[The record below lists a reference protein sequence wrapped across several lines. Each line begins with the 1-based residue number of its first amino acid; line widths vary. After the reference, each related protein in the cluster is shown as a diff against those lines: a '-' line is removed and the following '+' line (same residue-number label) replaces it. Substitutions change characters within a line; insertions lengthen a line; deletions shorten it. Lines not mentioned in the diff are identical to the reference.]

1 MILIKTYNDLLE
13 VGEVERD
20 RMDFVLATIK
30 DHKGSEEYKLAVDA
44 ELYYA
49 HQNPTIMNFQK
60 FVYNQFGKAVPDIW
74 SANNKIASNWHNYF
88 TTQAVSY
95 LLGNGVSFKN
105 EETKERL
112 GDKFDRMV
120 EKAAIHAKNARVSFG
135 FWNLDHLEVFTL
147 NEFAPLLD
155 EEDGGLKAGVRFWQI
170 DDNKPLRATL
180 YELNG
185 YTDYIKRKDKD
196 IEILHKKRAYKEIVR
211 TSEVEGEVIIDG
223 ENYPGFPIVPLWNVN
238 KQSDLAGN
246 RGTIDAYDLMISG
259 LVNNVSDGE
268 FIYWILKNCG
278 GMDAMDDAKFIEQL
292 KLTHVAHADG
302 DDGAEVEGHNVSVEF
317 QATAE
322 ALDRLERQL
331 FKDYMGLKVEDIS
344 AGATNDQIQSAYEP
358 LNQKTDQFEYCVND
372 FIMGILELAGIE
384 DEPTYTR
391 SQMSNRAETL
401 DMVLQSAEYLDDEY
415 VTQKILTLLGDA
427 DKAEE
432 VQQRK
437 VAEMAD
443 RYHLETDEEVTE
455 KPTVVE
461 TEQSVAT
468 ISQGDQY
475 RIPLEFK
482 NQNGEN
488 LTTEDVKDIEVIIGN
503 IRKTL
508 LDGGVGFD
516 SESEVFYI
524 HIMQEETFTMSGIV
538 KITARILFAN
548 GDVVGVNLGS
558 INFNNTNSK
567 AVLK

>member
-20 RMDFVLATIK
+20 RMEFVLSAIRE
-30 DHKGSEEYKLAVDA
+30 HKKSREYKLAEDA
-44 ELYYA
+44 ELYYK
-49 HQNPTIMNFQK
+49 HQNPTIMRYQK
-60 FVYNQFGKAVPDIW
+60 FVYNQMGKAVPDIW

-95 LLGNGVSFKN
+95 LLGNGITFKEDSN
-105 EETKERL
+105 KEKL
-112 GDKFDRMV
+112 GDNFDRMV
-120 EKAAIHAKNARVSFG
+120 EKAAIHAKNAGVSFG
-135 FWNLDHLEVFTL
+135 FWNLDHLEVFSL
-147 NEFAPLLD
+147 NEFVPLYD

-180 YELNG
+180 YELDG
-185 YTDYIKRKDKD
+185 YTDYIKRKDED
-196 IEILHKKRAYKEIVR
+196 IEVLHDKRAYKEIVR

-278 GMDAMDDAKFIEQL
+278 GMNTVDDARFIEQL

-415 VTQKILTLLGDA
+415 VTTKILTLLGDA
-427 DKAEE
+427 DKA
-432 VQQRK
+432 Q
-437 VAEMAD
+437 
-443 RYHLETDEEVTE
+443 
-455 KPTVVE
+455 
-461 TEQSVAT
+461 
-468 ISQGDQY
+468 
-475 RIPLEFK
+475 
-482 NQNGEN
+482 
-488 LTTEDVKDIEVIIGN
+488 EVIK
-503 IRKTL
+503 RK
-508 LDGGVGFD
+508 DA
-516 SESEVFYI
+516 EAAERYKQ
-524 HIMQEETFTMSGIV
+524 QEAELEEL
-538 KITARILFAN
+538 RN
-548 GDVVGVNLGS
+548 NQGVN
-558 INFNNTNSK
+558 NDADTE
-567 AVLK
+567 